1 MIAENLFDTEDRKVV
16 HQKTDGDYLLSST
29 TADDLDVFV
38 CAVFCTVKY
47 LVLNKFFSQSK
58 PWI

>member
-1 MIAENLFDTEDRKVV
+1 MIAEKLFDTEDRKVV
-16 HQKTDGDYLLSST
+16 HQNTDGDYLFSA

-38 CAVFCTVKY
+38 CAAFCTVKY